1 MDVSDAVALI
11 KEAVGDPAGRVR
23 LHDLLSAET
32 FAVLAATGDDAMP
45 LSGTVDQAGYRER
58 VDSVEAAAAPLV
70 AMSSVAAFFAVED
83 AHDRTIVDVV
93 DRLSRRER
101 GDGHSALSSLQ
112 LLPALLVVYG
122 VGIGAVAGRR
132 VRPFGRV
139 LAEVV
144 VRCDHLTE
152 AIAPV
157 LLEGTFVESFAKAFD
172 LANHHTPESD
182 HIHELLQSS
191 AAAFGLDGTRYDDV
205 FDHVEYVLGLA
216 YLHARSRSWA
226 PVGRFGWRNRHHE
239 SAPHAAIIDRAGV
252 ALVAAGM
259 FDSDGDK
266 LAEVRAAY
274 DQIVAEQSR
283 RWW

>member
-1 MDVSDAVALI
+1 MDVSDAVALT

-32 FAVLAATGDDAMP
+32 SAVLAATGDDVMP
-45 LSGTVDQAGYRER
+45 LSGPVDPTGYRER
-58 VDSVEAAAAPLV
+58 VESIEAAAAPLV
-70 AMSSVAAFFAVED
+70 AMSTVAAFFAVED

-93 DRLSRRER
+93 DRLACRER
-101 GDGHSALSSLQ
+101 GNGQSALSSLQ
-112 LLPALLVVYG
+112 ILPALLVVHG

-139 LAEVV
+139 LAEIV
-144 VRCDHLTE
+144 VRRDHLTE
-152 AIAPV
+152 AVAPV
-157 LLEGTFVESFAKAFD
+157 LLEGTFVQGFAKAFD

-182 HIHELLQSS
+182 HIHEVLKSS
-191 AAAFGLDGTRYDDV
+191 AAALGLDGSRYDDV

-216 YLHARSRSWA
+216 YLHARGRSWA
-226 PVGRFGWRNRHHE
+226 PVGRFGWRNRHHD
-239 SAPHAAIIDRAGV
+239 SAPHAAILDRAGV
-252 ALVAAGM
+252 ELVAAGM
-259 FDSDGDK
+259 FDADFDK
-266 LAEVRAAY
+266 LVEVRAAY